1 MNFKEQLQLI
11 KDTLI
16 SEGGLNVDSKKKKRK
31 KGRSLIPNE
40 RLPKSPVSIP
50 QKAGS
55 LQGTHQFL
63 KFADSDARIS
73 MTSSAFKKILS

>member
-55 LQGTHQFL
+55 L
-63 KFADSDARIS
+63 
-73 MTSSAFKKILS
+73 